1 MKNLLKIMLTASL
14 CVSASIAAPQKGSMT
29 DPRDG
34 KTYKTVKIGDQVW
47 MAENLNYEKPLSYCY
62 GDTHGR
68 DEAECVKY
76 GRLYKWKYAIIACPA
91 GWHLPS
97 VAEFE
102 TLFDAVGGKSV
113 AGSQLGSKLEFHN
126 GWGTNYGGAD
136 AFGFSAHP
144 FGTRNDG
151 EDYSHMGLCAFFW
164 SSTADS
170 NSNGARRLQ
179 MCYDYYYKR
188 YNAELNA
195 TSKDEGLSVRCL
207 KDDDSLKGKIK

>member
-1 MKNLLKIMLTASL
+1 MNHRIARIFLLALFFAGASF
-14 CVSASIAAPQKGSMT
+14 AAPKMGTMT
-29 DPRDG
+29 DSRDG
-34 KTYKTVKIGDQVW
+34 KKYKTVKIGEQVW
-47 MAENLNYEKPLSYCY
+47 MAENLNYETPLSYCY
-62 GDTHGR
+62 GDTYGR

-102 TLFDAVGGKSV
+102 TLFDAIGGKSV
-113 AGSQLGSKLEFHN
+113 AGSQLGSKLEFN
-126 GWGTNYGGAD
+126 DGWGTNCGGAD

-144 FGTRNDG
+144 FGKRDD
-151 EDYSHMGLCAFFW
+151 EVYSHMGLCAFFW

-188 YNAELNA
+188 YDAELNA
-195 TSKDEGLSVRCL
+195 TSKDDGLSVRCL
-207 KDDDSLKGKIK
+207 KDSP